1 MSTLDNFSVVI
12 NITTVSDPQKIKK
25 RNEKNGQTI
34 FLFTAN
40 GIQNL
45 TTDYRFGLGTSMD
58 KAVRPFSRISAEL

>member
-12 NITTVSDPQKIKK
+12 NITTVSDPQKM
-25 RNEKNGQTI
+25 KNGQTI

-58 KAVRPFSRISAEL
+58 KAVRPFSRTSAEL